1 MTNKNHYSKKIAR
14 VSMAKNLGRMVIS
27 LDGLL
32 PILSHDTLIMW
43 PCDTRFTYRKRFSMQ
58 TLNLSPTYFNL
69 LGKIVLQNEPSKL
82 RGIMM
87 NLDYH
92 ANQKMQNIS
101 KRTKTMLV
109 FLFFQKHL
117 YQMIKITES
126 NKGAP
131 SFVFS
136 IILLENHIYL
146 SFQKFE
152 EISL

>member
-109 FLFFQKHL
+109 FLFSRNIFIKWSKSLKATKELLHLFFQ
-117 YQMIKITES
+117 
-126 NKGAP
+126 
-131 SFVFS
+131 
-136 IILLENHIYL
+136 
-146 SFQKFE
+146 
-152 EISL
+152 

>member
-69 LGKIVLQNEPSKL
+69 LGKIVKLWWIWITMQTKKCKISAKGQKLCWYFFFPETSLSNDQNHWKQQRSSF
-82 RGIMM
+82 IC
-87 NLDYH
+87 
-92 ANQKMQNIS
+92 
-101 KRTKTMLV
+101 
-109 FLFFQKHL
+109 FFNNFAWK
-117 YQMIKITES
+117 S
-126 NKGAP
+126 
-131 SFVFS
+131 
-136 IILLENHIYL
+136 YL
-146 SFQKFE
+146 SVIP
-152 EISL
+152 EIWRNFPVRNLSVSA